1 MADRRRIDRVELSP
15 FDRGKAV
22 DVYCREFVCSAA
34 GKVQGNL
41 DAETADIRGACKV
54 GGDVVATILKIG
66 GSMKVTG
73 SVRSELIRVK
83 GALKVEGNVSAA
95 NLRIAGATKIL
106 GSIDSAEEIFVQGV
120 LSCQSDILSAAF
132 NLQGAVNVKNTLR
145 ARDFT
150 AKLGGRS
157 AVKYLE
163 AVTVRVRSGGGSRN
177 SELIAKKISA
187 KDVYLEDTVAELVE
201 ADKVIIG
208 KGCTINEV
216 RAGELEVHKDS
227 RVGKRQ

>member
-1 MADRRRIDRVELSP
+1 MADRIRIDRVELSP

-54 GGDVVATILKIG
+54 GGDVMATILKIG
-66 GSMKVTG
+66 GSMKVAG

-83 GALKVEGNVSAA
+83 GALKVEGNVSAS
-95 NLRIAGATKIL
+95 NLRVAGATKIL

-120 LSCQSDILSAAF
+120 LSCQSDVVSVTF
-132 NLQGAVNVKNTLR
+132 NLHGAVNVKNTLR

-157 AVKYLE
+157 AIKYIE
-163 AVTVRVRSGGGSRN
+163 AETVRVSGGGSRD
-177 SELIAKKISA
+177 SELVAKKIAA
-187 KDVYLEDTVAELVE
+187 KDVYLEDTVAELIE
-201 ADKVIIG
+201 ADKVIVG
-208 KGCTINEV
+208 KGCTISEV
-216 RAGELEVHKDS
+216 RARELEVHKDS
-227 RVGKRQ
+227 RVGKRL